1 MLFMI
6 ILLPLCCS
14 RGDYTAAKTLTMS
27 QLWAST
33 ALKES

>member
-14 RGDYTAAKTLTMS
+14 RGDTAAKTLTMS